1 MEEEVERLKK
11 AFRQLPRLKREEILW
26 LAEWSAKKQRK
37 LKSVN

>member
-1 MEEEVERLKK
+1 MENEIERLVK
-11 AFRQLPRLKREEILW
+11 AFRLLPQSKREEILW